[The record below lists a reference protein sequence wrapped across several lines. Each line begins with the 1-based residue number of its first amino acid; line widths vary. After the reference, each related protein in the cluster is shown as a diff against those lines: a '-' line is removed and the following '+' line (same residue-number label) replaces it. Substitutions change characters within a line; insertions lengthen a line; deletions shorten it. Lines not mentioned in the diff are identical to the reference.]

1 MEARLQLVP
10 DLVAGVVGVDSVA
23 GVPGTAGVVG
33 VASRAGMATVTT
45 MAAVADVAVVAAAV
59 LSLHLLMLAN
69 RELSV
74 RLPLSC
80 VVRLGTVG
88 DFQSRR
94 GGFTRSGHGGPR
106 SRRCCLWMKPGH
118 HQRPWTK
125 AAVLLHTRHHPPS
138 PRSSRLL
145 RPFRSEQEE
154 VEIALV
160 CTFGLLWFYSK
171 PLLLLIFNLPF
182 HF

>member
-80 VVRLGTVG
+80 VVRR
-88 DFQSRR
+88 DR
-94 GGFTRSGHGGPR
+94 G
-106 SRRCCLWMKPGH
+106 
-118 HQRPWTK
+118 
-125 AAVLLHTRHHPPS
+125 
-138 PRSSRLL
+138 
-145 RPFRSEQEE
+145 
-154 VEIALV
+154 
-160 CTFGLLWFYSK
+160 
-171 PLLLLIFNLPF
+171 
-182 HF
+182 

>member
-1 MEARLQLVP
+1 
-10 DLVAGVVGVDSVA
+10 
-23 GVPGTAGVVG
+23 
-33 VASRAGMATVTT
+33 
-45 MAAVADVAVVAAAV
+45 
-59 LSLHLLMLAN
+59 
-69 RELSV
+69 
-74 RLPLSC
+74 
-80 VVRLGTVG
+80 
-88 DFQSRR
+88 
-94 GGFTRSGHGGPR
+94 
-106 SRRCCLWMKPGH
+106 MKPGH

-160 CTFGLLWFYSK
+160 SFGLLWFYSK